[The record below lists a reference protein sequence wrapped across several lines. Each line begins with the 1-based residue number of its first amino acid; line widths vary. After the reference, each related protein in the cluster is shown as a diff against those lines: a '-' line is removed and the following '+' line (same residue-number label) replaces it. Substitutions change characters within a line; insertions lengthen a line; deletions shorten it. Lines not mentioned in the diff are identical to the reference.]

1 MNRLLK
7 FVAIGAVVLLGFTYA
22 MYAYDYKGNYNLD
35 VSVKVNVSADQTIA
49 LTEFTYSSSPT
60 DVLQFWEQL
69 RGRGGSGVADRYMV
83 SFQLTQGTDT
93 VSLAPFKLLVLPG
106 ESQVLEQSFKNVPA
120 GESTLKITVRDAY
133 GASLYEKSYTV
144 VIG

>member
-22 MYAYDYKGNYNLD
+22 TYAYSYQGNYNLD
-35 VSVKVNVSADQTIA
+35 VSVKFNVSTENTIA

-69 RGRGGSGVADRYMV
+69 RGGGGTATDRYMV
-83 SFQLTQGTDT
+83 SFQLTQGADT
-93 VSLAPFKLLVLPG
+93 ISLAPYKLLVLPG
-106 ESQVLEQSFKNVPA
+106 ESQVLEQPFKNVPA
-120 GESTLKITVRDAY
+120 GEATVKVIVRDAY
-133 GASLYEKSYTV
+133 GSSLLEESYNV
-144 VIG
+144 VVG